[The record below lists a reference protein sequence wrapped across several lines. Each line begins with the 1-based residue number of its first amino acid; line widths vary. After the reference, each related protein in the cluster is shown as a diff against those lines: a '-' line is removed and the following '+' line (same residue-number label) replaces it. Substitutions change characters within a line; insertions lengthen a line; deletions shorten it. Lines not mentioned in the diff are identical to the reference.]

1 LDRET
6 LIARLPLPD
15 AIAGAHSCGDAPID
29 PGWSLPGTGGH
40 IEAVLPELKALDMFV
55 ANINGHQ
62 ATIDAFAKSGRLNH
76 IAALLSGLSD
86 ATSLVVALLG
96 AYQALIS

>member
-1 LDRET
+1 MPRPPYAL
-6 LIARLPLPD
+6 LP
-15 AIAGAHSCGDAPID
+15 
-29 PGWSLPGTGGH
+29 GGH
-40 IEAVLPELKALDMFV
+40 IEPVLPELKALDMFV